1 MHIFSLLIFAA
12 KYLSYFS
19 WHLFVCFLTFACKL
33 LQPFQS
39 SYSLFSSDDVCR
51 LLRYADFIGCL
62 HILLPQSDKD
72 RYSSRHLPVTIVCVI
87 VVLPSLSP
95 SPREPPLPP
104 KKKAIW
110 ELFIWQTF
118 QQHSTFTLQ
127 TGKLFL
133 FKSGHVL
140 TLKSL
145 CTPGRQQ
152 KATRYS
158 QCNNS
163 VLNWESWKLA
173 KQIFSKCR

>member
-39 SYSLFSSDDVCR
+39 WYSLFSSDDVSR

-62 HILLPQSDKD
+62 HILLPQSDED
-72 RYSSRHLPVTIVCVI
+72 RHSSRHLPVTTVCVI

-95 SPREPPLPP
+95 SPQNFTTPPT
-104 KKKAIW
+104 IW
-110 ELFIWQTF
+110 ELCIWQTF
-118 QQHSTFTLQ
+118 QQHSTFALQ
-127 TGKLFL
+127 TGKLYL
-133 FKSGHVL
+133 LKSGHVL

-145 CTPGRQQ
+145 CMPRRQ
-152 KATRYS
+152 
-158 QCNNS
+158 
-163 VLNWESWKLA
+163 
-173 KQIFSKCR
+173 